1 MEILRKTEKASKSYK
16 QNLTNSSNTSL
27 QVGEYISYKS
37 GLEQINFNRFQHKDF
52 INMSDN
58 WFIDFT
64 NDVYIF
70 SLSILSQIK
79 GQSILICLVIP

>member
-1 MEILRKTEKASKSYK
+1 MEILRKTEKASKSYN
-16 QNLTNSSNTSL
+16 QILTNSSNT
-27 QVGEYISYKS
+27 GEYISYKS

>member
-1 MEILRKTEKASKSYK
+1 MEILRKTEKASKSYN
-16 QNLTNSSNTSL
+16 QILTNSSNT
-27 QVGEYISYKS
+27 GEYISYKS
-37 GLEQINFNRFQHKDF
+37 GLEQINFNLFQHKDF

-70 SLSILSQIK
+70 S
-79 GQSILICLVIP
+79 